1 MAPTALRALV
11 HFLCL
16 GGAAALGARWLA
28 SDVAPAPIVV
38 EVAPLETRGERS
50 AAAALAARVDDE
62 ILYREALSRGF
73 DVGDPVIAAR
83 LGQNAEFLDL
93 GAGEMGVASARA
105 LGLVHGD
112 LVVRRR
118 LIQRMRAAIET
129 PSWQE
134 VPSDAELE
142 AYRVAH
148 PSRFETPRR
157 VAFRHV
163 FFSSAR
169 HENPAEAARRALEV
183 AGGSGAPP
191 SGDPAFA
198 ALDQPLQT
206 ELDLARFFGAE
217 FAAALFDQPVGEWAG
232 PLAVPG
238 GAAWV
243 RVSERRPARVAPLS
257 EALARVRGA
266 LQQERADA
274 AVRAFL
280 ADRRAAYPVSFVE
293 TPRTLEP

>member
-1 MAPTALRALV
+1 VAPTALRALV

-28 SDVAPAPIVV
+28 SDAAPAPIVV
-38 EVAPLETRGERS
+38 EVAPLEAGGGRP

-62 ILYREALSRGF
+62 ILYREALLRGF
-73 DVGDPVIAAR
+73 DAGDPVIAAR

-93 GAGEMGVASARA
+93 GAGEAGVESARG
-105 LGLVHGD
+105 LGLVQGD

-118 LIQRMRAAIET
+118 LIQRMRAAIEA

-142 AYRVAH
+142 TYRAAH
-148 PSRFETPRR
+148 PGRFETPRR
-157 VAFRHV
+157 IAFRHV
-163 FFSSAR
+163 FFASAR
-169 HENPAEAARRALEV
+169 HANPIEAARRAL
-183 AGGSGAPP
+183 AAARASGAPP

-198 ALDQPLQT
+198 PLEQPLQT
-206 ELDLARFFGAE
+206 EVDLARFFGAE
-217 FAAALFDQPVGEWAG
+217 FAAALFDQPLGEWSG

-238 GAAWV
+238 GAALV
-243 RVSERRPARVAPLS
+243 RVREARSARAASLSEVGARVK
-257 EALARVRGA
+257 GA
-266 LQQERADA
+266 LQQERAEA

-280 ADRRAAYPVSFVE
+280 GKRRAAYPVSVVE
-293 TPRTLEP
+293 TPRASAP